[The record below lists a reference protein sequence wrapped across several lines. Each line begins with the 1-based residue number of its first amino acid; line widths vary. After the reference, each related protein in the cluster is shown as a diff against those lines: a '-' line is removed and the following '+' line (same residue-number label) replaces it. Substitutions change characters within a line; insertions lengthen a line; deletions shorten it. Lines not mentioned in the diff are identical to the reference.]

1 MMFVSGSYMVTQH
14 MPCIVYEN
22 HILGKKNDEERK
34 DQNNRKHWKVND
46 SSVIPATSQ
55 QGE

>member
-1 MMFVSGSYMVTQH
+1 MKTTYWG
-14 MPCIVYEN
+14 
-22 HILGKKNDEERK
+22 KNDEERK

>member
-1 MMFVSGSYMVTQH
+1 MVTQH